1 MPCSTAF
8 KGWIGIDSTYDLKGL
23 STDHWKRV
31 MERHLF
37 TDRIQENYR
46 GTNKKNKWLEVRYDE
61 TLQLLMVSFQTFHLY
76 SQMCTGVIHRSKLM
90 LTFNLRYEASKGY
103 ALLE

>member
-1 MPCSTAF
+1 
-8 KGWIGIDSTYDLKGL
+8 
-23 STDHWKRV
+23 

-90 LTFNLRYEASKGY
+90 LTFNLRYKASKGY